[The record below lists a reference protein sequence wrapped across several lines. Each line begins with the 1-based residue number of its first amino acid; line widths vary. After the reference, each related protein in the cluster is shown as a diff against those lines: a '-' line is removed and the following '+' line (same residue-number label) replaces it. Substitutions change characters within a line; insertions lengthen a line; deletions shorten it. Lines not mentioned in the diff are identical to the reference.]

1 MDLLRVRA
9 SGNFAATSLEPWTPR
24 TASSRGAL
32 RRRLAAD
39 ILNKQIFADNGIPRL
54 PPLGGF
60 IAMCQ
65 TLKDNGV
72 DGLRQRHRLQRDI
85 LECVIMA

>member
-1 MDLLRVRA
+1 
-9 SGNFAATSLEPWTPR
+9 
-24 TASSRGAL
+24 
-32 RRRLAAD
+32 
-39 ILNKQIFADNGIPRL
+39 
-54 PPLGGF
+54 
-60 IAMCQ
+60 MCQ